1 MVPLLLQPLPQRDD
15 LFWFCTFLQ
24 SGSWRVFISS
34 SNALICRGA
43 ALCVRMDISTVY
55 HSNWF
60 SIGPSVEKCAVKM
73 GYEGSR
79 LHTSLVFFLNM
90 LFFCPTQPQA
100 GWIANWRQC
109 TVSFR
114 IVLEQVCYSTVC
126 KLLMCWCEH
135 VGRGGPS
142 EMKKKWLQIRVN
154 VSSLHLNWKSQYKC
168 SNQSSVCVV
177 CSKICVDNS
186 LNVMDL
192 STRRCTHST
201 NH

>member
-60 SIGPSVEKCAVKM
+60 SIGVWKSVLWKWVTKAVA
-73 GYEGSR
+73 S
-79 LHTSLVFFLNM
+79 TQASFFLNM

-100 GWIANWRQC
+100 GWFANWRQC
-109 TVSFR
+109 TISFR

-135 VGRGGPS
+135 VGRGGP
-142 EMKKKWLQIRVN
+142 KWNEEKMVAD
-154 VSSLHLNWKSQYKC
+154 KSKC
-168 SNQSSVCVV
+168 VLFAFKL
-177 CSKICVDNS
+177 KI
-186 LNVMDL
+186 
-192 STRRCTHST
+192 TI
-201 NH
+201 